1 MQDSLTGHYTR
12 VHSFSQSRRVVE
24 MLAADVSVKRCMGVG
39 CNILLQSG
47 YKLSRSSSTYISLSG
62 GLSKVS
68 KGDGGSRIEGNTSTL
83 NAWRPSTF
91 PLQGT
96 TRATGIVSQRSYF
109 IFQNHNSTPILR
121 YFHITTIPP
130 HSILRDL

>member
-47 YKLSRSSSTYISLSG
+47 YKLSRSSSTYISLWG
-62 GLSKVS
+62 
-68 KGDGGSRIEGNTSTL
+68 
-83 NAWRPSTF
+83 A
-91 PLQGT
+91 LQGI
-96 TRATGIVSQRSYF
+96 RRQ
-109 IFQNHNSTPILR
+109 
-121 YFHITTIPP
+121 
-130 HSILRDL
+130 